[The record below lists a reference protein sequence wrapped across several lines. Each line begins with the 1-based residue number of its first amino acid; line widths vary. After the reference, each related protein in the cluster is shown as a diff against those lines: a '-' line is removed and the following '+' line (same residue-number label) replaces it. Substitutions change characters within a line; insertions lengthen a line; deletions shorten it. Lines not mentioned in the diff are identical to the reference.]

1 MNIIT
6 TRNAII
12 IIIVSLSV
20 WWSAR
25 ALLDYNT
32 NGSKA
37 PLKLIPDNADL
48 TLKNIKK
55 TKMRAGKTLWTLMAE
70 SATQYQEDGITQLSN
85 VQLFIFD
92 EKARKTEITSGHGS
106 LMSQYQKMIFSSN
119 VVMTNSSG
127 NTLKTDYLEY
137 DEIKNIFQTDILVK
151 INFNDL
157 IVRGLGMEI
166 DVENQTLTLLNDV
179 NVTGSIYI
187 Q

>member
-1 MNIIT
+1 MNLIT
-6 TRNAII
+6 TRNAS
-12 IIIVSLSV
+12 IVIVILLSV

-37 PLKLIPDNADL
+37 TLRLIPDNVNL

-55 TKMRAGKTLWTLMAE
+55 SKIRAGKTVWTLVAE
-70 SATQYQEDGITQLSN
+70 SATQYQEDGITRLSN
-85 VQLFIFD
+85 VQLFFFD
-92 EKARKTEITSGHGS
+92 EKARKTEITSDHGS
-106 LMSQYQKMIFSSN
+106 LLSQYQKMIFSSN

-127 NTLKTDYLEY
+127 NTLQTDYLEY
-137 DEIKNIFQTDILVK
+137 DEISNIFQTDILVK

-157 IVRGLGMEI
+157 ILRGLGMEI
-166 DVENQTLTLLNDV
+166 DIDNQTLTLLNDV
-179 NVTGSIYI
+179 DVTGTMNI

>member
-1 MNIIT
+1 MNLIT
-6 TRNAII
+6 TRNASILII
-12 IIIVSLSV
+12 ILLSA

-37 PLKLIPDNADL
+37 PLRLIPDNVNL

-55 TKMRAGKTLWTLMAE
+55 TKIRAGETLWTLVAE

-85 VQLFIFD
+85 VQLFFFD
-92 EKARKTEITSGHGS
+92 EKARKTEITSDHGS

-127 NTLKTDYLEY
+127 NTLQTDYLEY
-137 DEIKNIFQTDILVK
+137 DEISDIFQTDILVK
-151 INFNDL
+151 INFYDL
-157 IVRGLGMEI
+157 IVRGIGMEI
-166 DVENQTLTLLNDV
+166 DVENQILTLLNDV
-179 NVTGSIYI
+179 NVTGTMNI